1 MNLSTLFS
9 AFHSESLYVSLVVS
23 LVSFFSECATT
34 LTDDFGVVTSPNF
47 PQKYENNIDCTWLIE
62 LSVEKFIK
70 IEFLSFDLEHHYNC
84 MLVLPSSLFQL
95 ELVKGQ
101 F

>member
-1 MNLSTLFS
+1 MYFIFNIRFRDILCKSS
-9 AFHSESLYVSLVVS
+9 SELGL
-23 LVSFFSECATT
+23 FFSECATT